1 MGTTRIALGLI
12 CALAVLAAAAPLPA
26 QEKEPKSETTKSE
39 PTAAGLWQQNDSSGR
54 PLGWFQINERNGVFQ
69 GQIVKTFPKEG
80 EVANPLCTGC
90 EGEKRNAPWVGLTF
104 ITGMKRDGLTYEDG
118 RILDP
123 RDGKVYRATMKLS
136 PDGQT
141 LTVRGF
147 VGVAL
152 FGMDQSWQRLPES
165 AVTGSTRT
173 QGRGQK

>member
-1 MGTTRIALGLI
+1 
-12 CALAVLAAAAPLPA
+12 
-26 QEKEPKSETTKSE
+26 
-39 PTAAGLWQQNDSSGR
+39 
-54 PLGWFQINERNGVFQ
+54 
-69 GQIVKTFPKEG
+69 
-80 EVANPLCTGC
+80 
-90 EGEKRNAPWVGLTF
+90 
-104 ITGMKRDGLTYEDG
+104 
-118 RILDP
+118 
-123 RDGKVYRATMKLS
+123 MKLS